1 MNKKELKS
9 KIKEI
14 QDLYLYDQKP
24 WIIGYSGGKDSTCV
38 LQLIYVAIKNLP
50 IEKRHKDIW
59 VICGDTLV
67 EIPTVVERIDST
79 LDNINKAAKEDH
91 IPMSAQ
97 KVYPEV
103 NKSFFVNLIGRGY
116 PSPTRTFRWCTE
128 RLKIDPATLFI
139 KNKVSAHGEVIV
151 ILGAR
156 KKESMSRAQTMK
168 AYKIHNVVETKGK
181 NLENKLLRKH
191 TSLAAAFVYAPIE
204 NWELNDVW
212 TFLSSFESPWG
223 DNNSDLI
230 MLYRK
235 AGGDECP
242 LVIDTS
248 TPSCGNS
255 RFGCWVCTVVEQ
267 DKSIKGFI
275 ENGESWLKPMAKFR
289 DMIAEMREQRKK
301 HRIYDKTRIGNY
313 GAFKLG
319 SRKLIL
325 KELFKVEKEM
335 FETYET
341 RLIRTEELLAIQKEW
356 KKEIKGTKDLN
367 DLRNGVKQCWDE
379 VYNNQVETPVLDID
393 EDMMLAEL
401 CEKYDVPFSMINNM
415 LIDEKDL
422 SKYARRTHI
431 FNRLKSHLD
440 KEVKDTFA
448 VS

>member
-1 MNKKELKS
+1 MNKTELKS

-14 QDLYLYDQKP
+14 QDLYLFDNKP

-38 LQLIYVAIKNLP
+38 LQLIYIAIKNLP
-50 IEKRHKDIW
+50 PQQRHKKIW
-59 VICGDTLV
+59 TICGDTLV
-67 EIPTVVERIDST
+67 EIPTVVERIDTT
-79 LDNINKAAKEDH
+79 LDNLNKSAKKDE
-91 IPMSAQ
+91 IPMHAQ

-128 RLKIDPATLFI
+128 RLKIDPATEYI
-139 KNKVSAHGEVIV
+139 KNKVSSHGEVIV

-168 AYKIHNVVETKGK
+168 AHKIKNTVKTKRK
-181 NLENKLLRKH
+181 DLESKLLRTH
-191 TSLAAAFVYAPIE
+191 TSLSSAFVYAPIE
-204 NWELNDVW
+204 DWDLNDVW
-212 TFLSSFESPWG
+212 TFLTSFDSPWG
-223 DNNSDLI
+223 DNNADLV
-230 MLYRK
+230 MLYQK

-275 ENGESWLKPMAKFR
+275 ENGESWLKPMADFR
-289 DMIAEMREQRKK
+289 DMIAKMREQREK
-301 HRIYDKTRIGNY
+301 HRVKDTTRIGGY
-313 GAFKLG
+313 GPFKLS

-335 FETYET
+335 YDTYKT

-356 KKEIKGTKDLN
+356 KKQIKGTKDLN
-367 DLRNGVKQCWDE
+367 DLRNGVKRCWDE
-379 VYNNQVETPVLDID
+379 VYNNEIETPVLDID

-401 CEKYDVPFSMINNM
+401 CEKYKVPFSMINKM
-415 LIDEKDL
+415 LIDERDL
-422 SKYARRTHI
+422 SKYARRVHI
-431 FNRLKSHLD
+431 FKRLKKHID
-440 KEVKDTFA
+440 KEINSSVA

>member
-1 MNKKELKS
+1 MNKRALNS

-14 QDLYLYDQKP
+14 QELYLFDEKP

-38 LQLIYVAIKNLP
+38 LQLIYIAIKNLP
-50 IEKRHKDIW
+50 PEKRHKKIW
-59 VICGDTLV
+59 TICGDTLV
-67 EIPTVVERIDST
+67 EIPTVVERIDTT
-79 LDNINKAAKEDH
+79 LDKLNKAAKEDE
-91 IPMSAQ
+91 IPLSGL

-128 RLKIDPATLFI
+128 RLKIDPATEFI
-139 KNKVSAHGEVIV
+139 KNKVSGHGEVIV

-156 KKESMSRAQTMK
+156 KSESMSRAQTMK
-168 AYKIHNVVETKGK
+168 NHKIKNVVKTKEK
-181 NLENKLLRKH
+181 DLQNRLLRRH
-191 TSLAAAFVYAPIE
+191 TTLAAAFVYAPIE
-204 NWELNDVW
+204 DWKLNDVW

-223 DNNSDLI
+223 DSNSELV
-230 MLYRK
+230 MLYQK

-289 DMIAEMREQRKK
+289 DMIAKMREQRKK
-301 HRIYDKTRIGNY
+301 HRVYDESRIGDY
-313 GAFKLG
+313 GAFKMS

-325 KELFKVEKEM
+325 KELFKVEKDM
-335 FETYET
+335 FEKYGQ

-356 KKEIKGTKDLN
+356 ERKGEKKDA
-367 DLRNGVKQCWDE
+367 VKKCWNS
-379 VYNNQVETPVLDID
+379 VYQLKTEAPVQDID
-393 EDMMLAEL
+393 EDMVLAEQ
-401 CEKYDVPFSMINNM
+401 CKKFDVPFSMVINM

-422 SKYARRTHI
+422 SKHARRRNI
-431 FNRLKSHLD
+431 FTRLKSHL
-440 KEVKDTFA
+440 ETELKDPIA
-448 VS
+448 VP